1 MPVPKEIEVFK
12 KSAWKPVVVEGD
24 GSRLDSKFAG
34 TPFIP
39 AGEDYPLCGNCGKP
53 LQLFLQLDLD
63 KLPSALGD
71 EFGRG
76 LVQFFYCTS
85 EQPFCEIDSEAYM
98 PFAKSVLT
106 RIIEPEDLES
116 ANENATYGGA
126 FPPRLITGWE
136 ETDDYPNWEESVILG
151 IDRDSPAID
160 ELIESDYRV
169 GGDKL
174 AGYPMWIQGVEY
186 PDCPVCKEK
195 MRLLFQIDSEDNIPF
210 MFGDVGCGHL
220 TQCKT
225 HKDQL
230 AFGWACG

>member
-12 KSAWKPVVVEGD
+12 KSAWKPMVADGD

-34 TPFIP
+34 TPFIR
-39 AGEDYPLCGNCGKP
+39 AGEDYPLCGNCERP
-53 LQLFLQLDLD
+53 LQLFLQLDLG
-63 KLPSALGD
+63 KLPPALGD
-71 EFGRG
+71 DFGHG
-76 LVQFFYCTS
+76 LLQFFYCTS
-85 EQPFCEIDSEAYM
+85 SEPLCEVDCEAYF

-106 RIIEPEDLES
+106 RIIEPENLIS
-116 ANENATYGGA
+116 ANENASYGGA
-126 FPPRLITGWE
+126 FPPKLITGWE
-136 ETDDYPNWEESVILG
+136 ETDDYPNWEESVLLG
-151 IDRDSPAID
+151 IERDSEIMD
-160 ELIESDYRV
+160 ELIESDYPV
-169 GGDKL
+169 SGDKL

-186 PDCPVCKEK
+186 PDCPVCGER

-220 TQCKT
+220 TQCET

>member
-1 MPVPKEIEVFK
+1 MPIPKEIEPFK
-12 KSAWKPVVVEGD
+12 RSAWKPIVVEGG
-24 GSRLDSKFAG
+24 GSTLDSKFAG

-39 AGEDYPLCGNCGKP
+39 ADEDYPLCGNCEKP
-53 LQLFLQLDLD
+53 LQLFLQLDLG
-63 KLPSALGD
+63 KLPPALGD

-76 LVQFFYCTS
+76 LLQFFYCASS
-85 EQPFCEIDSEAYM
+85 EPLCEVDCEAYL

-106 RIIEPEDLES
+106 RIIEPENLKNHDENES
-116 ANENATYGGA
+116 FSGA
-126 FPPRLITGWE
+126 FPPRTIMGWE
-136 ETDDYPNWEESVILG
+136 KTDDYPNWEESSSLEIEL
-151 IDRDSPAID
+151 DSDVMD
-160 ELIESDYRV
+160 ELVESDYPV
-169 GGDKL
+169 SGDKL

-186 PDCPVCKEK
+186 PDCPVCGQQ
-195 MRLLFQIDSEDNIPF
+195 MRLLFQIDSEDNLPF

>member
-1 MPVPKEIEVFK
+1 MPVPQEIEVFK

-34 TPFIP
+34 TPFIKM
-39 AGEDYPLCGNCGKP
+39 GEDYPLCGNCGKP
-53 LQLFLQLDLD
+53 LQLFLQLDLG
-63 KLPSALGD
+63 KLPSAVGD

-76 LVQFFYCTS
+76 LVQLFYCTS
-85 EQPFCEIDSEAYM
+85 EEPLCEVDCEAFF

-106 RIIEPEDLES
+106 RIIEPENLKS
-116 ANENATYGGA
+116 ANENASYSGA
-126 FPPRLITGWE
+126 FPPKLITGWKQ
-136 ETDDYPNWEESVILG
+136 TDDYPNWEESRSLG
-151 IDRDSPAID
+151 IELADEDLDDFLDSEFP
-160 ELIESDYRV
+160 V
-169 GGDKL
+169 GGDKF

-186 PDCPVCKEK
+186 PDCPICGEQ
-195 MRLLFQIDSEDNIPF
+195 MRLLFQIDSEDHLPY